1 MDVKKI
7 LHFLQR
13 NIWIII
19 LVGGMIL
26 YPFVSYQPYWL
37 SLLITIFI
45 FAAFALSYDL
55 LLGFT
60 GLISFGHALFFGLGA
75 YSIAIFSRFTELSF
89 GSMFILLAVAATAI
103 ALIKTAF
110 AMRVRGIYFAMI
122 TLALA
127 QFFWV
132 LVMTLSRYTGGE
144 DGMPR
149 VPRPVFLDDRLNYYF
164 FALGFL
170 LLVYLISRRFIN
182 SPTGRVLIGIRE
194 NEERMV
200 MLGYNVFKYKL
211 FSLTLAGIIG
221 SFSGAIYVMFIN
233 IAYPALLNIQSTIDV
248 LMMTIVGGV
257 GTLHGP
263 IFGAA
268 LVRLLSHFLSSHFRQ
283 WIIIFGIIYILIVVF
298 MPLGIFGGIPGFSKW
313 LEKRGG
319 WLKWI
324 AQKLKP

>member
-1 MDVKKI
+1 MNADKI
-7 LHFLQR
+7 LQFLKANR
-13 NIWIII
+13 WFI
-19 LVGGMIL
+19 LLLGIMIA
-26 YPFVSYQPYWL
+26 YPFVYYQPYWL
-37 SLLITIFI
+37 SLLITVFV
-45 FAAFALSYDL
+45 FAAFAISYDL

-75 YSIAIFSRFTELSF
+75 YAIGLFSRFTDLSF
-89 GSMFILLAVAATAI
+89 AAMFILLAIAAVIIAI
-103 ALIKTAF
+103 IKAIF

-122 TLALA
+122 TLAFA

-132 LVMTLSRYTGGE
+132 MIMRMSQYTGGE
-144 DGMPR
+144 DGIPR
-149 VPRPVFLDDRLNYYF
+149 VPRMDFLGERINFYF
-164 FALGFL
+164 FALFFL
-170 LLVYLISRRFIN
+170 VLVYIVARRFVN

-200 MLGYNVFKYKL
+200 MLGFNVFKYKVL
-211 FSLTLAGIIG
+211 SLSLAGIIS

-233 IAYPALLNIQSTIDV
+233 IAYPALLDIQNTIDV

-268 LVRLLSHFLSSHFRQ
+268 LVRLLSHFLASHFRQ

-298 MPLGIFGGIPGFSKW
+298 LPMGIFGGIPGFSAW

-324 AQKLKP
+324 VRRLKP